1 MAKSILNVEPRVRT
15 GKGGSR
21 KVRADGLVPA
31 VVYGKGI
38 ETLNLRVDPK
48 ALQQATA
55 TEAGWNTL
63 ITLKG
68 DGPFDGKVVVHT
80 DMQVDAIRREPK
92 HVDFYA
98 LDLKKKI
105 AFMVPVSPQG
115 KSKGEKEGGTLQMVR
130 HELELLCLPTN
141 IPTSIDVNIEELEV
155 GDAVHIDEV
164 ILPEGVESL
173 HDVNFTVLTVVSR
186 MAEEV
191 EETEEEEALEGEVAE
206 GEVAEG
212 EVAEE
217 GSEEAKES

>member
-1 MAKSILNVEPRVRT
+1 MAKSVLNVEPRVRI

-48 ALQQATA
+48 DLKQAIA

-68 DGPFDGKVVVHT
+68 DGPFDGKVVILK
-80 DMQVDAIRREPK
+80 DMQIDAIRREPK
-92 HVDFYA
+92 HIDFYA

-105 AFMVPVSPQG
+105 AFMVPVSPRG
-115 KSKGEKEGGTLQMVR
+115 KSKGEKEGGTLQLVR
-130 HELELLCLPTN
+130 HELELFCLPTN
-141 IPTSIDVNIEELEV
+141 IPTAIEIDVEDLEV
-155 GDAVHIDEV
+155 GDVVHIDEV
-164 ILPEGVESL
+164 TLPEGVESH
-173 HDVNFTVLTVVSR
+173 HDVNFTVLTVVGR

-191 EETEEEEALEGEVAE
+191 EEVEEDEFAGEAAEEAE
-206 GEVAEG
+206 GEATG
-212 EVAEE
+212 A
-217 GSEEAKES
+217 SEETDD

>member
-1 MAKSILNVEPRVRT
+1 MAKSVLNVEPRVRT

-68 DGPFDGKVVVHT
+68 DGPYDGKVVVLK
-80 DMQVDAIRREPK
+80 DMQIDAIRREPK

-115 KSKGEKEGGTLQMVR
+115 KSKGEKEGGTLQLVR
-130 HELELLCLPTN
+130 HELEVFCLPTN
-141 IPTSIDVNIEELEV
+141 IPHSIEINVEELEV

-164 ILPEGVESL
+164 SFPEGAESR

-186 MAEEV
+186 IAEEV
-191 EETEEEEALEGEVAE
+191 AETEEDALLEGEL
-206 GEVAEG
+206 
-212 EVAEE
+212 AEE
-217 GSEEAKES
+217 GSEEAEEGSEEAEEA

>member
-1 MAKSILNVEPRVRT
+1 MAKSVLNVEPRVRT

-68 DGPFDGKVVVHT
+68 DGPYDGKVVVLK
-80 DMQVDAIRREPK
+80 DMQIDAIRREPK

-98 LDLKKKI
+98 LDMKKKI

-115 KSKGEKEGGTLQMVR
+115 KSKGEKEGGTLQLVR
-130 HELELLCLPTN
+130 HELEVFCLPTN
-141 IPTSIDVNIEELEV
+141 IPPSIEINVEELEV

-164 ILPEGVESL
+164 SFPEGAESR

-191 EETEEEEALEGEVAE
+191 EEVEEEELLEGEL
-206 GEVAEG
+206 
-212 EVAEE
+212 AEE
-217 GSEEAKES
+217 GSEEAEEGSEEAEEA

>member
-1 MAKSILNVEPRVRT
+1 MAKSVLNVEPRVRT

-68 DGPFDGKVVVHT
+68 DGPYDGKVVILK
-80 DMQVDAIRREPK
+80 DMQIDAIRREPK

-115 KSKGEKEGGTLQMVR
+115 KSKGEKEGGTLQLVR
-130 HELELLCLPTN
+130 HELEVFCLPTN
-141 IPTSIDVNIEELEV
+141 IPHSIEINVEELEV

-164 ILPEGVESL
+164 SFPEGAESR

-191 EETEEEEALEGEVAE
+191 EETEEEELLEGEL
-206 GEVAEG
+206 
-212 EVAEE
+212 AEE
-217 GSEEAKES
+217 GSEEAEEGSEEAEEA